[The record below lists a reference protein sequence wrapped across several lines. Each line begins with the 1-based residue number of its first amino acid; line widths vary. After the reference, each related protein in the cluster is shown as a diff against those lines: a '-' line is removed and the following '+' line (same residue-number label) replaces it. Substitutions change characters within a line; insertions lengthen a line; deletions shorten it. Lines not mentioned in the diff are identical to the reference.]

1 MADPAAEKRNYY
13 CALPPLPV
21 RELSADIPHDR
32 ARAILLGSSK
42 WVNGTVLHYYFFD
55 KDTDGEQVRFAN
67 GQRRFVSWVGGEDQR
82 QVVRDSFA
90 KWKSLPIGLSFE
102 EVHDRTDAE
111 VRIGFME
118 TDGSWSYIG
127 RQVLD
132 QAVNERTMNFG
143 WDLTTP
149 YGHTTALH
157 EIGHTLGLPH
167 EHQNPFAGIVWDEAA
182 VYEFFAGDPNF
193 WPRDQTFSNVLK
205 KLSPTQVSGS
215 AWDPDSVMEY
225 DFPPGLIKQPAKY
238 RDGIHPPGTLSQIDQ
253 DWARKWYPGEAGPR
267 ERTLKAFEST
277 PMSLKAGEQADFVI
291 APDASRSYQIA
302 TFGTADTVMV
312 LFEDDHGTL
321 RYLKGDDDS
330 GTDRNAKIT
339 QKLVKGRRYRL
350 KVRLYWAGESGQTA
364 VMYW

>member
-1 MADPAAEKRNYY
+1 MAETHEKRHY

-21 RELSADIPHDR
+21 RVLPPDIPQDR
-32 ARAILLGSSK
+32 ARAILLGSAK

-55 KDTDGEQVRFAN
+55 KDADGEQVRFTN
-67 GQRRFVSWVGGEDQR
+67 GQRRFVSWVGAEAQR
-82 QVVRDSFA
+82 AVVRESFA
-90 KWKSLPIGLSFE
+90 KWKSLPLGLNFE
-102 EVHDRTDAE
+102 EVDDRSDAE
-111 VRIGFME
+111 VRIGFMD

-132 QAVNERTMNFG
+132 QGVNDRTMNFG

-167 EHQNPFAGIVWDEAA
+167 EHQNPFAGIVWDEPA
-182 VYEFFAGDPNF
+182 VYRYFAGDPNF
-193 WPRDQTFSNVLK
+193 WPRDQTFNNVLK
-205 KLSPTQVSGS
+205 KLSPNDVSGS
-215 AWDPDSVMEY
+215 IWDPDSVMEY
-225 DFPPGLIKQPAKY
+225 DFPPGLIKEPAKY
-238 RDGIHPPGTLSQIDQ
+238 HDGIHPPGTLSQVDQ
-253 DWARKWYPGEAGPR
+253 EWARKWYPGDGGPA
-267 ERTLKAFEST
+267 ERKLKAFEST
-277 PMSLKAGEQADFVI
+277 PTDLKAGEQADFVI
-291 APDASRSYQIA
+291 EPDATRRYQIA

-321 RYLKGDDDS
+321 RYIKGDDDS
-330 GTDRNAKIT
+330 GTDSNAKLT